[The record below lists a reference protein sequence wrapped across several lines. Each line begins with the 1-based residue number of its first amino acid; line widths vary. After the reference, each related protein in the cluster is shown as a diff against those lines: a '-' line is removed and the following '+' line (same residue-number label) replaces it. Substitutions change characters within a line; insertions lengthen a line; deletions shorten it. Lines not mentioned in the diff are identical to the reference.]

1 MSSLTDHWIGSASD
15 GRVSSE
21 AGVADALDMGPRK
34 NTGGSD
40 VVASVAELAAEQAR
54 AGGMQLLG
62 EGGLLQQLTRHL
74 LQEALEAEMDE
85 HLAATAG
92 TGRSARKGG
101 NARNGYRSKTVMTE
115 AGPVTVEVPRDRAGT
130 FEPKVVPRH
139 SRRTEGLDNLVVS
152 LTAKGLTS
160 GEIVAHLAEVYGMAT
175 SKETVSTI
183 TDRVLEGMADWR
195 SRPLDEV
202 YPVLFVDAVNI
213 KVRDGQVANRPV
225 YVVLGVTADGYRD
238 ILGLWTTGG
247 GEGAKYW
254 QSVLTEIRNRGVK
267 DCLILV
273 CDGLTGLP
281 DAVAQVW
288 PQTVVQTCIVHLLRN
303 TFRYTAKRD
312 WAAVARDLK
321 PGYTAP
327 GEAAALDRFAEFTAA
342 WEANYPAVVR
352 LWERAWPEMVPFLG
366 FDTEIRKIICT
377 TNAIE
382 SLNSRYRRA
391 ASACGHFPNEQAAL
405 KRLYLATLALD
416 PTGRGRQRWSNR
428 WLGALN
434 AFDIAFDG
442 RLSAGRV

>member
-1 MSSLTDHWIGSASD
+1 MSSLTDHQIGSES
-15 GRVSSE
+15 GGSVSSE
-21 AGVADALDMGPRK
+21 SGPVDALDMSPRK
-34 NTGGSD
+34 KTGASD

-85 HLAATAG
+85 HLALTAEP
-92 TGRSARKGG
+92 GRSVRKGG
-101 NARNGYRSKTVMTE
+101 NARNGYRMKTVMTE
-115 AGPVTVEVPRDRAGT
+115 AGPVTLEVPRDRAGT

-139 SRRTEGLDNLVVS
+139 ARRTEGLDNLVIS

-160 GEIVAHLAEVYGMAT
+160 GEIVAHLAEVYGMTT
-175 SKETVSTI
+175 SKETISTI
-183 TDRVLEGMADWR
+183 TDRVLEGMAEWR
-195 SRPLDEV
+195 TRPLDPI

-238 ILGLWTTGG
+238 ILGLWTSGG

-254 QSVLTEIRNRGVK
+254 LSVLTEIKNRGVR

-273 CDGLTGLP
+273 CDGLAGLP

-303 TFRYTAKRD
+303 SFRSTSRQH
-312 WAAVARDLK
+312 WGQVARDLK
-321 PGYTAP
+321 PVYTAP
-327 GEAAALDRFAEFTAA
+327 NEQAALDRFAEFAAA
-342 WEANYPAVVR
+342 WEAKYPAVVR
-352 LWERAWPEMVPFLG
+352 LWEKAWAEMVPFLA
-366 FDTEIRKIICT
+366 FDAEIRKIICT

-391 ASACGHFPNEQAAL
+391 ASACGHFPNDQAAL

-428 WLGALN
+428 WMAALN
-434 AFDIAFDG
+434 AFDITFDG
-442 RLSAGRV
+442 RLSAGWA